1 MNSSD
6 FLLILFLFGAGSIF
20 GIIASL
26 LALALN
32 HWIINQLFVES
43 LFRNG
48 MNLFLVFVSS
58 FLGTMIGFIGVIG
71 FAADENAGEIFPYYT
86 GISLLVSILC
96 TTCYYFLKIR

>member
-26 LALALN
+26 LSLALN
-32 HWIINQLFVES
+32 HWIINQIFAES
-43 LFRNG
+43 FFRNG

-96 TTCYYFLKIR
+96 TTSYYFMRIR

>member
-20 GIIASL
+20 GLIASL
-26 LALALN
+26 LSLALN
-32 HWIINQLFVES
+32 HWIINQIFAES
-43 LFRNG
+43 FFRNG

-96 TTCYYFLKIR
+96 TIIYYFIKVR

>member
-26 LALALN
+26 LSLALN
-32 HWIINQLFVES
+32 HWIINQIFAES
-43 LFRNG
+43 FFRNG

-96 TTCYYFLKIR
+96 TIIYYFIKVR